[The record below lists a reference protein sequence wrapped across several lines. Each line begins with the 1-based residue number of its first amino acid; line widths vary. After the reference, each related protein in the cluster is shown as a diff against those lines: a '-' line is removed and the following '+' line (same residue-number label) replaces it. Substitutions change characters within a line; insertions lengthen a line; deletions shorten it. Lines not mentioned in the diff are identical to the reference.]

1 MSNKTKKLID
11 HLNHVDDL
19 ELLENP
25 FDRKRLSRDFYNYS
39 PVLKK
44 ILDGCIADIV
54 VRPKNVNSVIAVAK
68 ACWEYDTPLTL
79 RGGGTGNYG
88 QAVPLNK
95 GVVMQLNN
103 LNKVEE
109 FFPDTGFVKVQ
120 AGCLMSE
127 LNMFLEKNGRELR
140 LLPSTWKTATI
151 GGFIS
156 GGSGGIGSVKW
167 GFLRD
172 PGNLIG
178 IEAVDVSANPKL
190 MKLNTRESESLNHAY
205 GTNGIITSLLLA
217 TDIKRDWYSLV
228 IDCKELKGA
237 IELIKNITAAAIDL
251 KLVAVLEKEIVDH
264 MPTWFK
270 SKDKDRDRAN
280 KILLQTTFGG
290 LSTIEYICQKYG
302 LGVVNFGKENELDNG
317 ISDLVWNH
325 TTLQMR
331 TKDKSWTYLQMLLP
345 FNEEYQFINS
355 LKRKFNKKIL
365 WHLEA
370 VSQQGI
376 PRIAALPV
384 LKWSNENDLN
394 DIIDQCRHF
403 GAIIFN
409 PHVLTV
415 EEGGLGVIDA
425 DQVKAKL
432 EYDSKGLLNPGKLK
446 GWESKESFI
455 N

>member
-1 MSNKTKKLID
+1 MPNKIKTLID
-11 HLNHVDDL
+11 YLNTIE
-19 ELLENP
+19 ELDVLENHS
-25 FDRKRLSRDFYNYS
+25 DRKRLSRDFYNYS
-39 PVLKK
+39 PVLKEK
-44 ILDGCIADIV
+44 LDGCIADII
-54 VRPKNVNSVIAVAK
+54 VRPKNLNSVIAVAK
-68 ACWEYDTPLTL
+68 TCWDFDCPLTI

-95 GVVMQLNN
+95 GVVMQLNYF
-103 LNKVEE
+103 NKVEKFYPE
-109 FFPDTGFVKVQ
+109 TGFVKVQ
-120 AGCLMSE
+120 AGCLMSD
-127 LNMFLEKNGRELR
+127 LNAVLEKNGRELR

-178 IEAVDVSANPKL
+178 LEAVNVSSSPKL
-190 MKLNTRESESLNHAY
+190 LKLDTQDAEPLNHAY

-217 TDIKRDWYSLV
+217 TDIKRDWYSVV
-228 IDCKELKGA
+228 IECTEFEMA
-237 IELIKNITAAAIDL
+237 IELVKNITAASIDL
-251 KLVAVLEKEIVDH
+251 KLVALLQKEIVEY
-264 MPTWFK
+264 MPAWFK
-270 SKDKDRDRAN
+270 SKGVTH
-280 KILLQTTFGG
+280 KILILTTLGG
-290 LSTIEYICQKYG
+290 LKTIEYICKKRE
-302 LGVVNFGKENELDNG
+302 LIVNNLGKENELENG
-317 ISDLVWNH
+317 LSDLVWNH

-331 TKDKSWTYLQMLLP
+331 AKDKDWTYLQMLLP
-345 FNEEYQFINS
+345 LNEEYQFVNY
-355 LKRKFNKKIL
+355 LKDEFGEKIL

-370 VSQQGI
+370 VSQNGV

-384 LKWSNENDLN
+384 LKWTNEINLN
-394 DIIDQCRHF
+394 EIMDQCRKF

-425 DQVKAKL
+425 NQVKAKI
-432 EYDSKGLLNPGKLK
+432 EYDQKGLLNPGKLK
-446 GWESKESFI
+446 GWESKDKYI

>member
-1 MSNKTKKLID
+1 MSNKIKKLID
-11 HLNHVDDL
+11 YFNSIDDL
-19 ELLENP
+19 EVLVNP
-25 FDRKRLSRDFYNYS
+25 ADRKRLSRDFYNYS
-39 PVLKK
+39 PVLKE

-54 VRPKNVNSVIAVAK
+54 VRPKTINSIIAVAK
-68 ACWEYDTPLTL
+68 ICWEFDTPLTL

-88 QAVPLNK
+88 QAVPLDK

-103 LNKVEE
+103 FNKVEKFYPE
-109 FFPDTGFVKVQ
+109 TGFVKVQ
-120 AGCLMSE
+120 AGCLMSD
-127 LNMFLEKNGRELR
+127 LNKVLKKNGRELR

-178 IEAVDVSANPKL
+178 LEAVNVSSSPKL
-190 MKLNTRESESLNHAY
+190 LKLDTQKSESLNHAY

-217 TDIKRDWYSLV
+217 TDLKRDWYSLV
-228 IDCKELKGA
+228 IDCKEFTKTINLLKDF
-237 IELIKNITAAAIDL
+237 TSAAINL
-251 KLVAVLEKEIVDH
+251 KLVAVLEKEIVDL
-264 MPTWFK
+264 MPAWFR
-270 SKDKDRDRAN
+270 SKIN
-280 KILLQTTFGG
+280 SHKILIQTTLGG
-290 LSTIEYICQKYG
+290 LTTIEHICRKND
-302 LGVVNFGKENELDNG
+302 LSVMNLGKEDELENG

-331 TKDKSWTYLQMLLP
+331 AKDKNWTYLQMLLP
-345 FNEEYQFINS
+345 LNEESQFINS
-355 LKRKFNKKIL
+355 IKSVFDNKIL

-370 VSQQGI
+370 VSQQGV

-384 LKWSNENDLN
+384 LKWTNKNDLN
-394 DIIDQCRHF
+394 EIIDQCRKF

-425 DQVKAKL
+425 DQVKAKI
-432 EYDSKGLLNPGKLK
+432 EYDPKGLMNPGKLK
-446 GWESKESFI
+446 GWESRESFLG
-455 N
+455 